1 MKAYTLNA
9 FAKTSQGGNPA
20 GVVFD
25 ADALTESQML
35 EIARIIGFSETAFVM
50 KSSVADFKVRFF
62 TPTDEVDLCG
72 HATIATFY
80 ALAKL
85 GFVRPGQYIQETK
98 AGLMKVVVADD
109 LAILMDQQA
118 PSFFD
123 VLEPADIA
131 ASLNLNVNELMPSMP
146 VQIVS
151 TGIRDIM
158 VPVKSLKILH
168 EMKPDFDRVADIS
181 RQWNVVGFHIFTLET
196 MNGGMAHCRNLAP
209 LYGIPEESATG
220 TSNGALASYLF
231 QQGLVNALQAKK
243 IVIEQGYSMEM
254 PSEIVVSLTAE
265 GNSILQVK
273 VGGKALNLTER
284 EIELSCSKQKIN

>member
-1 MKAYTLNA
+1 MKIRAYTLNA
-9 FAKTSQGGNPA
+9 FAKTSLGGNPA

-25 ADALTESQML
+25 ADALTDPQMH
-35 EIARIIGFSETAFVM
+35 EIAGIIGFSETAFVM

-72 HATIATFY
+72 HATIATFF

-85 GFVRPGQYIQETK
+85 GFVVPGQYTQETK

-109 LAILMDQQA
+109 LSILMDQKA
-118 PSFFD
+118 PSFID
-123 VLEPADIA
+123 VLEPAVIA
-131 ASLNLNVNELMPSMP
+131 ASLNLNVDDLVADLP

-151 TGIRDIM
+151 TGIRDVM

-181 RQWNVVGFHIFTLET
+181 KRLNVVGFHVFTLET
-196 MNGGMAHCRNLAP
+196 LNNGTAHCRNLAP

-231 QQGLVNALQAKK
+231 QQGLVNSLQAKQL
-243 IVIEQGYSMEM
+243 VMEQGYSMDM
-254 PSEIVVSLTAE
+254 PSEIVVSLTTQ
-265 GNSILQVK
+265 GNTISQVK
-273 VGGKALNLTER
+273 VGGKALNLADR
-284 EIELSCSKQKIN
+284 EIELFCPK